1 MVKDFTPGE
10 SMTAFIDRIKKGEVM
25 VSDGATGT
33 NLQSMGLK
41 AGIPPED
48 LVMGGPEPLLELASM
63 FVAAGADIILTCTFG
78 GTSLRMRDS
87 QFAGQVGE
95 INYRAAGIARQA
107 AKKRAGV
114 MVAGSMG
121 PTGQLLQPYGPL
133 EPGQV
138 RDAYQEQAKALTEGG
153 VDLLVIETMFSLE
166 EADAAYEAT
175 RSVTK
180 LPVVVSF
187 SYDRGAR
194 TMMGVKPVDVIN
206 HYSKKGADL
215 VGANC
220 GTSLES
226 MEQVL
231 RDYREAQPDM
241 PLWIKPNAG
250 LPRLVNGVSHYD
262 VRPEMM
268 GQAALRFIGMG
279 AKVIGGCC
287 GNTPEHVAAIVK
299 VVKNRN

>member
-1 MVKDFTPGE
+1 MI
-10 SMTAFIDRIKKGEVM
+10 AFIDRIKKGDVL

-41 AGIPPED
+41 EGMPPED
-48 LVMGGPEPLLELASM
+48 LVMDKPEPLIELTRM
-63 FVAAGADIILTCTFG
+63 FVAAGADLILTCTFG
-78 GTSLRMRDS
+78 GTSLRMGDS

-107 AKKRAGV
+107 AAKRDGV
-114 MVAGSMG
+114 IVGGSMG

-133 EPGQV
+133 EPRQV
-138 RDAYQEQAKALTEGG
+138 RDAYQEQAKALNAGG

-166 EADAAYEAT
+166 EADAAYEAA
-175 RSVTK
+175 RAVTN

-194 TMMGVKPVDVIN
+194 TMMGVKPADVIS
-206 HYSKKGADL
+206 HFSKKGVDL

-231 RDYREAQPDM
+231 REYREARPDM

-262 VRPEMM
+262 VTPEMM
-268 GQAALRFIGMG
+268 GQAALKFVGMG
-279 AKVIGGCC
+279 AQVIGGCC
-287 GNTPEHVAAIVK
+287 GNTPDHVAAIAK
-299 VVKNRN
+299 VVKTRNEYDGSIV